1 MSTFHGLEMAKQ
13 ALSTQ
18 RSALYTTGH
27 NISNVNTEGYSR
39 QRVHFETAR
48 PYPSAS
54 RNRPQIAGQMGNG
67 VEAGSIERIRNQFLD
82 YQYRTENSKAGYWV
96 EMSDAISRM
105 ERLMHEQSKNGL
117 GSTMNQFRDSLQEL
131 SAHPTNS
138 GARSVVVQRGL
149 AVAETFNYLSESLNA
164 NRSDLQNKIGITV
177 KGANSLLGQVNEI
190 NEQIKHL
197 ESSGYL
203 ANDLYDHRD
212 RLLDGLSE
220 IVNIKVTYH
229 KSSENALD
237 VADGVATIELVDAKG
252 QPFTPPATLID
263 GQTGEVQTLSVYYSP
278 DNQAV
283 TSLQT
288 GEKTIPIKQTTGSLA
303 GIIESYGYMHKD
315 KLEGIYPDMLA
326 NLDKLAATFATAFNG
341 VHQEGYDLNE
351 NKGKALFEFKKGY
364 GAAGS
369 ITVSREILDE
379 PDLIAAS
386 IDENSGNGDNA
397 ASLANIFDEK
407 LTSLGSN
414 TTLNSFYESLIGDLG
429 VRGQEAHRMA
439 KNTEILRSQ
448 VDNQRLSVSSVSLDE
463 EITNMV
469 KYQHAYNAAARSMT
483 TLDEMLDRIINN
495 MGLVGR

>member
-13 ALSTQ
+13 AISTP

-252 QPFTPPATLID
+252 QP
-263 GQTGEVQTLSVYYSP
+263 SP
-278 DNQAV
+278 
-283 TSLQT
+283 LQ
-288 GEKTIPIKQTTGSLA
+288 QL
-303 GIIESYGYMHKD
+303 
-315 KLEGIYPDMLA
+315 
-326 NLDKLAATFATAFNG
+326 
-341 VHQEGYDLNE
+341 
-351 NKGKALFEFKKGY
+351 
-364 GAAGS
+364 
-369 ITVSREILDE
+369 
-379 PDLIAAS
+379 
-386 IDENSGNGDNA
+386 
-397 ASLANIFDEK
+397 
-407 LTSLGSN
+407 
-414 TTLNSFYESLIGDLG
+414 
-429 VRGQEAHRMA
+429 
-439 KNTEILRSQ
+439 
-448 VDNQRLSVSSVSLDE
+448 
-463 EITNMV
+463 
-469 KYQHAYNAAARSMT
+469 
-483 TLDEMLDRIINN
+483 
-495 MGLVGR
+495 